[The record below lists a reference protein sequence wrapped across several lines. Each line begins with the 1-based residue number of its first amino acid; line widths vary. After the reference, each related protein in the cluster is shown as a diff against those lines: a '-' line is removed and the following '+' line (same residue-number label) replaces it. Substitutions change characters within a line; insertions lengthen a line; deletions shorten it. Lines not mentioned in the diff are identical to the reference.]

1 MHCAAHFCKNGIFR
15 RAAVTQQALRGAFV
29 TAADVAKRAGV
40 SRSAVSRAFTP
51 GASVSHE
58 MRQRILRAAEH
69 LGYRVNRIAQSLN
82 KARSNVI
89 GLVGTDLQQPFH
101 AELLAS
107 LSAALLA
114 DGFQCMLL
122 NAANAERD
130 MSTLIAR
137 VLEYRVSAIVV
148 MTGTPPARIVEECLN
163 NGVSVIL
170 VNKLLPKLAVDT
182 VVADH
187 ATGGRVAAEQL
198 LAAGCKRLAVVSSAA
213 RTASLVG
220 RIEGFRARAIEAGA
234 RLRIW
239 QERAA
244 TDYRTGREAGLAL
257 LAHDKLDGVF
267 CVTDLLALGFLDAA
281 RYERDRSVPD
291 DLSVIGFDNIPQA
304 AWSAYRLTTFNQPV
318 ADLASAVV
326 NAIHRRTEHPR
337 ATHRL
342 ATVPVRLVVRS
353 TVRGLA
359 APKASL

>member
-1 MHCAAHFCKNGIFR
+1 M
-15 RAAVTQQALRGAFV
+15 
-29 TAADVAKRAGV
+29 AG
-40 SRSAVSRAFTP
+40 
-51 GASVSHE
+51 
-58 MRQRILRAAEH
+58 
-69 LGYRVNRIAQSLN
+69 
-82 KARSNVI
+82 ARSS
-89 GLVGTDLQQPFH
+89 PR
-101 AELLAS
+101 S
-107 LSAALLA
+107 
-114 DGFQCMLL
+114 
-122 NAANAERD
+122 
-130 MSTLIAR
+130 
-137 VLEYRVSAIVV
+137 
-148 MTGTPPARIVEECLN
+148 TPPARRSRHKSGIRAWCAGRVPVRGQLRQFGELRRASDRA
-163 NGVSVIL
+163 G
-170 VNKLLPKLAVDT
+170 AVL
-182 VVADH
+182 
-187 ATGGRVAAEQL
+187 ATGHTPAAA
-198 LAAGCKRLAVVSSAA
+198 LAAADRAAA
-213 RTASLVG
+213 RIRFVTG

-244 TDYRTGREAGLAL
+244 TDYHTGREAGLAL